1 MSSKCES
8 GAYMYISL
16 LFIITLSTTALTDAD
31 NSGNSRCLTLVTK
44 IDKIIF
50 VIPRLNSK
58 LVIILVVQITL
69 SFHWL
74 ASIGLKWHHRFFSRK
89 DWGSRE
95 YLKFIY
101 VERLP
106 VYSKIISKKKKKK
119 QTNLTKWFFFSLRD
133 KENPKMAIINKMGSS
148 YLLVLN
154 LPSFLLSW
162 L

>member
-16 LFIITLSTTALTDAD
+16 LFITLSTTALTDAD

-58 LVIILVVQITL
+58 LVINLVVQITL

-106 VYSKIISKKKKKK
+106 VYSKMISEKKKKNRPTW
-119 QTNLTKWFFFSLRD
+119 QNGSSFHSV

>member
-119 QTNLTKWFFFSLRD
+119 TDQLDKMVLLFTPWKRIQKWRSLIRWG
-133 KENPKMAIINKMGSS
+133 PLIS
-148 YLLVLN
+148 LC
-154 LPSFLLSW
+154 
-162 L
+162 

>member
-1 MSSKCES
+1 
-8 GAYMYISL
+8 MYISL

-74 ASIGLKWHHRFFSRK
+74 ASIGLRWHHRFFSRK

>member
-106 VYSKIISKKKKKK
+106 VYSKIISIKKKKKTDQLDK
-119 QTNLTKWFFFSLRD
+119 MILLFTPWKRIQKWRSLIRWG
-133 KENPKMAIINKMGSS
+133 PLIS
-148 YLLVLN
+148 LC
-154 LPSFLLSW
+154 
-162 L
+162 

>member
-16 LFIITLSTTALTDAD
+16 LFIITLSTIALTDAD

-58 LVIILVVQITL
+58 LVINLVVQITL

-106 VYSKIISKKKKKK
+106 VYSKIISKKKKKTDQLDK
-119 QTNLTKWFFFSLRD
+119 MVLLFTPWKRIQKWRLLIRWGPLISLC
-133 KENPKMAIINKMGSS
+133 
-148 YLLVLN
+148 
-154 LPSFLLSW
+154 
-162 L
+162 

>member
-16 LFIITLSTTALTDAD
+16 LFITLSTTALTDAD

-50 VIPRLNSK
+50 VIARLNSK
-58 LVIILVVQITL
+58 LVINLVVQITL

-106 VYSKIISKKKKKK
+106 VYSKIISKKKKKTDQLDK
-119 QTNLTKWFFFSLRD
+119 MVLLFTPWKRIQKWRSLIRWG
-133 KENPKMAIINKMGSS
+133 PLIS
-148 YLLVLN
+148 LC
-154 LPSFLLSW
+154 
-162 L
+162 

>member
-16 LFIITLSTTALTDAD
+16 LFITLSTTALTDAD

-58 LVIILVVQITL
+58 LVINLVVQITL

-106 VYSKIISKKKKKK
+106 VYSKIISKKKKNRPTWHWQMVLLFTPWKRI
-119 QTNLTKWFFFSLRD
+119 QKWRSLIRWG
-133 KENPKMAIINKMGSS
+133 PLIS
-148 YLLVLN
+148 LC
-154 LPSFLLSW
+154 
-162 L
+162 

>member
-31 NSGNSRCLTLVTK
+31 NSWNSRCLTLVTK

-106 VYSKIISKKKKKK
+106 VYSKMISKKKKKTDQLDK
-119 QTNLTKWFFFSLRD
+119 MVLLFTPWKRIQKWRSLIRWG
-133 KENPKMAIINKMGSS
+133 PLIS
-148 YLLVLN
+148 LC
-154 LPSFLLSW
+154 
-162 L
+162 

>member
-16 LFIITLSTTALTDAD
+16 LFITLSTTALTDAD

-58 LVIILVVQITL
+58 LVINLVVQITL

-106 VYSKIISKKKKKK
+106 VYSKMISKKKKNRPTW
-119 QTNLTKWFFFSLRD
+119 QNGSSFHSV

>member
-16 LFIITLSTTALTDAD
+16 LFITLSTTALTDAD

-44 IDKIIF
+44 IDKRIF

-58 LVIILVVQITL
+58 LVINLVVQITL

-106 VYSKIISKKKKKK
+106 VYSKMISEKKKKTDQLDKMVLLFTPWK
-119 QTNLTKWFFFSLRD
+119 RIQKWRSLIRLG
-133 KENPKMAIINKMGSS
+133 PLIS
-148 YLLVLN
+148 LC
-154 LPSFLLSW
+154 
-162 L
+162 

>member
-95 YLKFIY
+95 YFKFIF

-106 VYSKIISKKKKKK
+106 VYSKIISKKKKKNRPTW
-119 QTNLTKWFFFSLRD
+119 QNGSSFHSV

>member
-16 LFIITLSTTALTDAD
+16 LFITLSTTALTDAD

-58 LVIILVVQITL
+58 LVINLVVQITL

-95 YLKFIY
+95 HLKFIY

-106 VYSKIISKKKKKK
+106 VYSKIISKKKKKTDQLDK
-119 QTNLTKWFFFSLRD
+119 MVLLFTPWKRIQKWRSLIRWG
-133 KENPKMAIINKMGSS
+133 PLIS
-148 YLLVLN
+148 LC
-154 LPSFLLSW
+154 
-162 L
+162 

>member
-16 LFIITLSTTALTDAD
+16 LFITLSTTALTDAD

-58 LVIILVVQITL
+58 LVINLVVQITL

-106 VYSKIISKKKKKK
+106 VYSKMISEKKKKNRPTW
-119 QTNLTKWFFFSLRD
+119 QNGSSFHSV
-133 KENPKMAIINKMGSS
+133 KENPKMAIINKIGSS

>member
-16 LFIITLSTTALTDAD
+16 LFITLSTTALTDAD

-119 QTNLTKWFFFSLRD
+119 EQLYKMVLLFTPWKRIQKWRSLIRWG
-133 KENPKMAIINKMGSS
+133 PLIS
-148 YLLVLN
+148 LC
-154 LPSFLLSW
+154 
-162 L
+162 

>member
-74 ASIGLKWHHRFFSRK
+74 ASIGLKWHHRFFSKK

>member
-16 LFIITLSTTALTDAD
+16 LFITLSTTALTDAD

-58 LVIILVVQITL
+58 LVINLVVQITL

-106 VYSKIISKKKKKK
+106 VYSKMISKKKKKK
-119 QTNLTKWFFFSLRD
+119 TDQLDKMVLLFTPWKRVQKWRSLIRWG
-133 KENPKMAIINKMGSS
+133 PLIS
-148 YLLVLN
+148 LC
-154 LPSFLLSW
+154 
-162 L
+162 

>member
-16 LFIITLSTTALTDAD
+16 LFITLSTTALTDAD

-58 LVIILVVQITL
+58 LVINLVVQITL

-106 VYSKIISKKKKKK
+106 VYSKMISKKKKKK
-119 QTNLTKWFFFSLRD
+119 TDQLDKMVLLFTPWKRIQKWRSLIRWG
-133 KENPKMAIINKMGSS
+133 PLIS
-148 YLLVLN
+148 LC
-154 LPSFLLSW
+154 
-162 L
+162 

>member
-89 DWGSRE
+89 DWGSRD
-95 YLKFIY
+95 YWNLFMWSVFQFIQKSF
-101 VERLP
+101 R
-106 VYSKIISKKKKKK
+106 KKKKKTDQLDK
-119 QTNLTKWFFFSLRD
+119 MVLLFTPWKRIQKWRSLIRWG
-133 KENPKMAIINKMGSS
+133 PLIS
-148 YLLVLN
+148 LC
-154 LPSFLLSW
+154 
-162 L
+162 

>member
-106 VYSKIISKKKKKK
+106 VYSKIISKKKTDQLDKMVLLFTPWKRI
-119 QTNLTKWFFFSLRD
+119 QKWRSLIRWG
-133 KENPKMAIINKMGSS
+133 PLIS
-148 YLLVLN
+148 LC
-154 LPSFLLSW
+154 
-162 L
+162 

>member
-119 QTNLTKWFFFSLRD
+119 TDQLDKMILLFTPWKRIQKWRSLIRWG
-133 KENPKMAIINKMGSS
+133 PLIS
-148 YLLVLN
+148 LC
-154 LPSFLLSW
+154 
-162 L
+162 

>member
-106 VYSKIISKKKKKK
+106 VYSKTISKKKKKTDQLHK
-119 QTNLTKWFFFSLRD
+119 MVLLFTPWKRIQKWRSLIRWG
-133 KENPKMAIINKMGSS
+133 PLIS
-148 YLLVLN
+148 LC
-154 LPSFLLSW
+154 
-162 L
+162 

>member
-16 LFIITLSTTALTDAD
+16 LFITLSTTALTDAD

-89 DWGSRE
+89 DWGCRE

-106 VYSKIISKKKKKK
+106 VYSKMISKKKKKTDQLDK
-119 QTNLTKWFFFSLRD
+119 MVLLFTPWKRIQKWRSLIRWG
-133 KENPKMAIINKMGSS
+133 PLIS
-148 YLLVLN
+148 LC
-154 LPSFLLSW
+154 
-162 L
+162 

>member
-16 LFIITLSTTALTDAD
+16 LFITLSTTALTDAD

-106 VYSKIISKKKKKK
+106 VYSKMISKKKKNRPTW
-119 QTNLTKWFFFSLRD
+119 QNGSSFHSV

>member
-16 LFIITLSTTALTDAD
+16 LFITLSTTALTDAD

-89 DWGSRE
+89 DRGSRE

-106 VYSKIISKKKKKK
+106 VYSKIISKKKKKTDQLDK
-119 QTNLTKWFFFSLRD
+119 MVLLFTPWKRIQKWRSLIRWG
-133 KENPKMAIINKMGSS
+133 PLIS
-148 YLLVLN
+148 LC
-154 LPSFLLSW
+154 
-162 L
+162 

>member
-44 IDKIIF
+44 IYKIIF

-101 VERLP
+101 VVRLP

-119 QTNLTKWFFFSLRD
+119 TDQLDKMVLLFTPWKRIQKWRSLIRWG
-133 KENPKMAIINKMGSS
+133 PLIS
-148 YLLVLN
+148 LC
-154 LPSFLLSW
+154 
-162 L
+162 

>member
-101 VERLP
+101 VECLP

-119 QTNLTKWFFFSLRD
+119 TDQLDKMVLLFTPWKRIQKWRSLIRWG
-133 KENPKMAIINKMGSS
+133 PLIS
-148 YLLVLN
+148 LC
-154 LPSFLLSW
+154 
-162 L
+162 

>member
-16 LFIITLSTTALTDAD
+16 LFITLSTTALTDAD

-106 VYSKIISKKKKKK
+106 VYSKIISKKKKKTDQLDK
-119 QTNLTKWFFFSLRD
+119 MVLLFTPWKRIQKWRSLIRWG
-133 KENPKMAIINKMGSS
+133 PLIS
-148 YLLVLN
+148 LC
-154 LPSFLLSW
+154 
-162 L
+162 

>member
-16 LFIITLSTTALTDAD
+16 LFITLSTTALTDAD

-106 VYSKIISKKKKKK
+106 VYSKMISKKKKKTDQLDK
-119 QTNLTKWFFFSLRD
+119 MVLLFTPWKRIQKWRSLIRWG
-133 KENPKMAIINKMGSS
+133 PLIS
-148 YLLVLN
+148 LC
-154 LPSFLLSW
+154 
-162 L
+162 

>member
-16 LFIITLSTTALTDAD
+16 LFITLSTTALTDAD

-106 VYSKIISKKKKKK
+106 VYSKMISEKKKKNRPTW
-119 QTNLTKWFFFSLRD
+119 QNGSSFHSV
-133 KENPKMAIINKMGSS
+133 KENPKMAIINKIGSS

>member
-89 DWGSRE
+89 DWGSRD
-95 YLKFIY
+95 YWNLFMWSVFQFIQKSF
-101 VERLP
+101 R
-106 VYSKIISKKKKKK
+106 KKKKKNRPTW
-119 QTNLTKWFFFSLRD
+119 QNGSSFHSV

>member
-50 VIPRLNSK
+50 VIPPLNSK

-119 QTNLTKWFFFSLRD
+119 TDQLDKMVLLFTPWKRIQKWRSLIRWG
-133 KENPKMAIINKMGSS
+133 PLIS
-148 YLLVLN
+148 LC
-154 LPSFLLSW
+154 
-162 L
+162 

>member
-16 LFIITLSTTALTDAD
+16 LFITLSTTALTDAD
-31 NSGNSRCLTLVTK
+31 NSGNSRYLTLVTK

-58 LVIILVVQITL
+58 LVINLVVQITL

-106 VYSKIISKKKKKK
+106 VYSKMISKKKKKTDQLDK
-119 QTNLTKWFFFSLRD
+119 MVLLFTPWKRIQKWRSLIRWG
-133 KENPKMAIINKMGSS
+133 PLIS
-148 YLLVLN
+148 LC
-154 LPSFLLSW
+154 
-162 L
+162 

>member
-89 DWGSRE
+89 DWGSRD
-95 YLKFIY
+95 YWNLFMWSVFQFIQKSF
-101 VERLP
+101 R
-106 VYSKIISKKKKKK
+106 KKKKKK
-119 QTNLTKWFFFSLRD
+119 TDQLDKMVLLFTPWKRIQKWRSLIRWG
-133 KENPKMAIINKMGSS
+133 PLIS
-148 YLLVLN
+148 LC
-154 LPSFLLSW
+154 
-162 L
+162 

>member
-16 LFIITLSTTALTDAD
+16 LFIITLSATALTDAD

-119 QTNLTKWFFFSLRD
+119 TDQLDKMVLLFTPWKRIQKWRSLIRWG
-133 KENPKMAIINKMGSS
+133 PLIS
-148 YLLVLN
+148 LC
-154 LPSFLLSW
+154 
-162 L
+162 